1 MLSRLLKFVCLL
13 SFAGFFAMPAMADDL
28 FTVSGIHVAA
38 TAASSTE
45 ALNMAIAQGRPQA
58 WQVLFRRLTRQRDWD
73 RQPVLDASTLVRLS
87 HGFTPSNVRRSTT
100 RYVADVTYIFNRK
113 AVAEVLR
120 NADIPFTQTSVPRI
134 LLVPMSPAFADGPWA
149 QALSAPELRDGVV
162 PFVVASAAE
171 MPELVN
177 MNFNTASWSTVAAA
191 AGRIKANEA
200 ALVQAV
206 YADGKVTVNIRR
218 LGQGEAP
225 TRTRVEVPLM
235 QTLGTTYPAAAQAGI
250 AAMEDLWKA
259 HLVIN
264 FNMGGTLSADVRVD
278 NLNQWGQIQSALT
291 GLANITNVQV
301 TAMDVGYARL
311 SIAYVGTQAQLRD
324 ALNDEGFN
332 LANRAGQWMISPG
345 TR

>member
-1 MLSRLLKFVCLL
+1 MLPRILKYVCLL
-13 SFAGFFAMPAMADDL
+13 SFAVFFAMPAMADDL
-28 FTVSGIHVAA
+28 FTVADIHVDA

-45 ALNMAIAQGRPQA
+45 ALNEAIAQGRPQA
-58 WQVLFRRLTRQRDWD
+58 WQVLFRRLTREQDWN
-73 RQPVLDASTLVRLS
+73 RQPVLDASTLVGLS

-120 NADIPFTQTSVPRI
+120 NADIPFTQTSVRQI
-134 LLVPMSPAFADGPWA
+134 LLVPMSPTFTDGPWA
-149 QALSAPELRDGVV
+149 DALSAPQLRDGVV
-162 PFVVASAAE
+162 PYVVASAAK
-171 MPELVN
+171 MPQLVT
-177 MNFNTASWSTVAAA
+177 MNFNTANWSDVSAAA
-191 AGRIKANEA
+191 DSVKANEV

-206 YADGKVTVNIRR
+206 YANGKVTVNIRR
-218 LGQGEAP
+218 LGQGETP

-235 QTLGTTYPAAAQAGI
+235 QTLGTTYPAAAQAGV

-264 FNMGGTLSADVRVD
+264 FNVGGTLTADVRAD

-311 SIAYVGTQAQLRD
+311 SIAYVGTQKQLRD
-324 ALNDEGFN
+324 ALGDEGFT
-332 LANRAGQWMISPG
+332 LANRAGRWMISSG
-345 TR
+345 G